1 MNRLIV
7 LEKRRE
13 RSNEMDLLEHFME
26 ELSVFETKLVSA
38 LVECR
43 SVVNEVQDSLV
54 VGGGS
59 DGSSGGSNGSSSA
72 DVVPSMFEK
81 LLEQLTSLPGSSRG
95 NSRGIGTGA
104 GSDGGASSGLDVAQ
118 SWSTLLLAI
127 KGLAIYYHILFTIL
141 LLIAILP

>member
-1 MNRLIV
+1 MNRLIL

-43 SVVNEVQDSLV
+43 NVVNEVQDSLV
-54 VGGGS
+54 VGGG
-59 DGSSGGSNGSSSA
+59 DGSSGGSNGSSSSA
-72 DVVPSMFEK
+72 DVPSMFEK
-81 LLEQLTSLPGSSRG
+81 LLEQLTSLPGSTRG
-95 NSRGIGTGA
+95 NVRGTGTSA
-104 GSDGGASSGLDVAQ
+104 GNGGGASNGLDVAQ

-127 KGLAIYYHILFTIL
+127 KGSAIYYHIPFDIL